1 MARSSFK
8 TRVLTDAFGD
18 YRRAKQVW
26 QVLARRQR
34 ENPNQTTFPLEPAL
48 LKELGFAEKD
58 SRVNIRNLQRVLT
71 RLQEFTWHWD
81 RHGPLSSRP
90 GEPGPIAYIV
100 NDTLALGSQF
110 SEARAVFMAYSGPQG
125 R

>member
-34 ENPNQTTFPLEPAL
+34 ENRDQTTFPLEPAF
-48 LKELGFAEKD
+48 LKELGFAQD
-58 SRVNIRNLQRVLT
+58 DVRANIRDLQRVLT

-81 RHGPLSSRP
+81 RHGPLQSRP

-100 NDTLALGSQF
+100 NDTLTLGSQF
-110 SEARAVFMAYSGPQG
+110 SEARAVFVAYSGPQG